1 MAITNTINIVSITT
15 QTVGDSVDRVM
26 RVGWEMVGT
35 DENGVTVAEPTH
47 SNFPV
52 PEEAVEGGEFIP
64 FADLTEEVVSGWV
77 DSNMTDNHRERME
90 GFVAAIIA
98 EKLSPP
104 VVSQQL
110 PWLPF
115 DESLVIAPV

>member
-15 QTVGDSVDRVM
+15 QTVGESADRVM

-35 DENGVTVAEPTH
+35 DENGITAVESSH
-47 SNFPV
+47 SDFPV
-52 PEEAVEGGEFIP
+52 PEETVEGGAFIP

-77 DSNMTDNHRERME
+77 DSAMTDNHRERME
-90 GFVAAIIA
+90 GFVAALIA

-115 DESLVIAPV
+115 DETKVPAPV